1 MATLGTTLL
10 AFGSQALA
18 ALGTVRRMSTAP
30 GPRDDDAVAFLLR
43 LGRALHAQGYMSNSI
58 EEMLSDASARLGVE
72 GQFFTTPTSIFAA
85 FGEQEHQ
92 RTHLVRV
99 EPGDLHLERIG
110 RAQTIAGDVLAGR
123 ITPREGL
130 AALDALE
137 RERARWGPGLMTL
150 ALGLSGG
157 AAARFLGG
165 GAAEVATAA
174 AMAMLTGWLAAAR
187 VLPGGVRAFFE
198 PLAACIVS
206 GLVSGL
212 ATQLPLSTYIATLG
226 GLIVLLPGLALSA
239 AIAEINSQHLVS
251 GTARLTGAIVR
262 FLGIAFGV
270 ALGARLAELALGAV
284 PRADVI
290 PLPAWTEMLAVVL
303 APLSFTVIMRA
314 RAVDALP
321 ILGVCVLAFIGGRAG
336 SAALGPELGV
346 FAGAFVAALASNLHA
361 RWRGLPVLVTL
372 SPALL
377 LLVPG
382 SVGFRSIALMMD
394 REVLDGIQAAFRMI
408 IMFAALVA
416 GLQVA
421 GVAVPAPRLG
431 SPGRNT

>member
-1 MATLGTTLL
+1 MTE
-10 AFGSQALA
+10 SH
-18 ALGTVRRMSTAP
+18 ALGREN
-30 GPRDDDAVAFLLR
+30 DAIAFLLR
-43 LGRALHAQGYMSNSI
+43 LGRALHSLGYTSLRI
-58 EEMLSDASARLGVE
+58 EEMLGESATKLGLE

-85 FGEQEHQ
+85 FGAQEHQ

-99 EPGDLHLERIG
+99 VPGDLHLERLG
-110 RAQTIAGDVLAGR
+110 RVQAIAQDVLAGR
-123 ITPREGL
+123 LAPREGL

-137 RERARWGPGLMTL
+137 RERPRWGAGLTTL

-165 GAAEVATAA
+165 GAAEVLAAA
-174 AMAMLTGWLAAAR
+174 AMAMLTGWLAASQ
-187 VLPGGVRAFFE
+187 VLPTGVRAFFE

-206 GLVSGL
+206 ALVSAV
-212 ATQLPLSTYIATLG
+212 ATQVPLSTYLATLG

-239 AIAEINSQHLVS
+239 AITELTSQHLVS
-251 GTARLTGAIVR
+251 GTARLTGAVVR

-270 ALGARLAELALGAV
+270 ALGARVVEVVLGAV
-284 PRADVI
+284 PRVAAV
-290 PLPAWTEMLAVVL
+290 PLPEWTEWLAVLL

-314 RAVDALP
+314 RPADALP
-321 ILGVCVLAFIGGRAG
+321 ILGVCVLGFLGGRAG
-336 SAALGPELGV
+336 ASTLGPELGL
-346 FAGAFVAALASNLHA
+346 FAGAFVAGLASQAYA
-361 RWRGLPVLVTL
+361 RWRGLPVMVTL

-382 SVGFRSIALMMD
+382 SVGFRSLALLMD

-408 IMFAALVA
+408 LMFAALVA

-421 GVAVPAPRLG
+421 AVAIPLPRLG
-431 SPGRNT
+431 AKRRSV